1 MWWCFI
7 CLVVAVGAVDLPDLE
22 NLTTTN
28 ELFVIHTEPL
38 RNSFPKILPDCQ
50 DCACGERNEEPRVV
64 GGTEASVNAF
74 PWLARLIYHKSFGC
88 GASLINDRYVVTAAH
103 CVKGFMWFMF
113 RVSFGEHDRC
123 DTKREPNIRFV
134 VRMVVHDFTL
144 KELSNDISL
153 LQLNE
158 PVGYSHSVRPVCL
171 PPPDA
176 STFAGTR
183 ATVAGWGA
191 VAETGKWSCQLLEAD
206 LPVLS
211 NDACRATKYNET
223 KIKEVM
229 MCAGYPETAH
239 KDGCTGDSGG
249 PLVAE
254 NSENQYELIAHLLQ
268 TMLLCLQVPFQAIV
282 IQPKHMQVGNVLRT
296 RTIGCATWPIEA
308 CIDKRSA
315 QSGSMAWPVRALAGH
330 VVILLGHCILCSFT
344 VCGNETLK
352 KIEDDPE
359 YAERRKCDC
368 RCGERNEASRIVG
381 GQETGVNEF
390 PWVVRLSYLDKFYCG
405 GMLVNDRYV
414 LTAAHCVKGL
424 MWFMIR
430 VTLGEHGR
438 CNETV
443 RPETRFVVRVV
454 SHNFSYHTFKND
466 IALLELNER
475 VNISETVKPVCL
487 PHNDENSYA
496 GATGIAAGWGSINEN
511 KNHSCVLQDVEVPL
525 LSNQDCRNTKYD
537 KEMISDDMICAGYPD
552 KGKKDTC
559 QGDSGGPLT
568 VERGDK
574 RYELVGVVSW
584 GIGCGRV
591 GYPGVYTRVTK
602 YLYWIRH
609 NARRGCFCSD

>member
-7 CLVVAVGAVDLPDLE
+7 CLVVAVGAVDLPDGE

-28 ELFVIHTEPL
+28 ESYVIHTEPL
-38 RNSFPKILPDCQ
+38 RNSFPKILPECQ

-134 VRMVVHDFTL
+134 VKMVVHDFTL

-158 PVGYSHSVRPVCL
+158 PVAYSHSVRPVCL
-171 PPPDA
+171 PPADA

-223 KIKEVM
+223 KIKDVM

-254 NSENQYELIAHLLQ
+254 NSENQYELI
-268 TMLLCLQVPFQAIV
+268 
-282 IQPKHMQVGNVLRT
+282 G
-296 RTIGCATWPIEA
+296 
-308 CIDKRSA
+308 
-315 QSGSMAWPVRALAGH
+315 
-330 VVILLGHCILCSFT
+330 
-344 VCGNETLK
+344 
-352 KIEDDPE
+352 
-359 YAERRKCDC
+359 
-368 RCGERNEASRIVG
+368 CGERNEASRIVG

-390 PWVVRLSYLDKFYCG
+390 PWVARLSYLDKFYCG

-438 CNETV
+438 CNETT
-443 RPETRFVVRVV
+443 RPETRFVVRVI